1 MRIEMNEIAI
11 RDVVNGYHDNGE
23 NGVVGYGGLLDIRPP
38 YQREFV
44 YKPDQRNAVVST
56 IFKGFPLNVMYWVR
70 NPDGRYEVL
79 DGQQRTISFSSYYS
93 GDFSVEENEN
103 YLYFHNLPKDRQE
116 AFLDYRLSV
125 YICEGTDSEKLDWFR
140 IVNIAGAKLTDQ
152 ELRNAVYAGPWL
164 SDAKRYFSKTGCAAS
179 QIASRYMVGQPIRQ
193 DYLETAMRWIVD
205 SDDVKALGITTI
217 EEYMGRYQAELNA
230 NNLWTYFTSVVNW
243 VDMLFGDRHY
253 RKEMDGLDWGV
264 LYNRYHANKYDAERL
279 EADVARLMADEDVT
293 AKKGIYEY
301 VLSGMPPSMERL
313 LSIRKFLDRDK
324 RTAYEKQKGVCPICG
339 NHFDIKD
346 MEADHITPW
355 SKGGKTVAENCQ
367 MLCRVCNRDKG
378 GR

>member
-11 RDVVNGYHDNGE
+11 RDVVNGYHDDGE

-44 YKPDQRNAVVST
+44 YKSDQRNAVVST

-79 DGQQRTISFSSYYS
+79 DDQQRTISFSSYFS
-93 GDFSVEENEN
+93 GDFSVEDNGN

-193 DYLETAMRWIVD
+193 DYLETALRWIVD
-205 SDDVKALGITTI
+205 SDDVKAMGITTI
-217 EEYMGRYQAELNA
+217 EEYMGRYQTELNA
-230 NNLWTYFTSVVNW
+230 NDLWTYFISVVNW

-253 RKEMDGLDWGV
+253 RKEMDGLDWGA
-264 LYNRYHANKYDAERL
+264 LYNRYHNNKYDAERL
-279 EADVARLMADEDVT
+279 ETDVARLMADEDVT

-301 VLSGMPPSMERL
+301 VLSGMSSSLERL

-339 NHFDIKD
+339 NHFDFKD
-346 MEADHITPW
+346 MEADHIIPW
-355 SKGGKTVAENCQ
+355 SKGGKTVADNCQ

-378 GR
+378 AR

>member
-11 RDVVNGYHDNGE
+11 RDVVNGYHDDGE
-23 NGVVGYGGLLDIRPP
+23 NGVVGYGGLLDTRPP

-44 YKPDQRNAVVST
+44 YKSDQRNAVVST

-79 DGQQRTISFSSYYS
+79 DGQQRTISFSSYFS
-93 GDFSVEENEN
+93 GDFSVEDNGN

-193 DYLETAMRWIVD
+193 DYLETALRWIVD
-205 SDDVKALGITTI
+205 SDDVKAMDITTI

-230 NNLWTYFTSVVNW
+230 NDLWTYFTSVVNW

-253 RKEMDGLDWGV
+253 RKEMDGLDWGA
-264 LYNRYHANKYDAERL
+264 LYNRYHANKYDASSWKP
-279 EADVARLMADEDVT
+279 MSP
-293 AKKGIYEY
+293 
-301 VLSGMPPSMERL
+301 VLWQT
-313 LSIRKFLDRDK
+313 
-324 RTAYEKQKGVCPICG
+324 RT
-339 NHFDIKD
+339 
-346 MEADHITPW
+346 
-355 SKGGKTVAENCQ
+355 
-367 MLCRVCNRDKG
+367 
-378 GR
+378 